1 MRVIT
6 SSRRI
11 MIFKLTVLVL
21 AALFLLFPV
30 ISTAYADNGIST
42 SSAEWKSKI
51 VEIGGIYETLT
62 LAGGAVGLAWCG
74 LEYTYGSDDLA
85 KRAKAKAIIIAFAT
99 AALFLLPRFIALG
112 MSVGRAHSWSPE
124 SLK

>member
-30 ISTAYADNGIST
+30 VSTAYADNGIST

-62 LAGGAVGLAWCG
+62 LAGGAVGLDVMEFFTERGAECTIVDFLPVIGAAGQTDCADKQCG
-74 LEYTYGSDDLA
+74 DHQPY
-85 KRAKAKAIIIAFAT
+85 
-99 AALFLLPRFIALG
+99 
-112 MSVGRAHSWSPE
+112 H
-124 SLK
+124 

>member
-1 MRVIT
+1 M
-6 SSRRI
+6 
-11 MIFKLTVLVL
+11 
-21 AALFLLFPV
+21 
-30 ISTAYADNGIST
+30 
-42 SSAEWKSKI
+42 
-51 VEIGGIYETLT
+51 
-62 LAGGAVGLAWCG
+62 GAVGLAWCG